1 VSVFETDITM
11 SKMAQVRKRVEKV
24 CTDPV
29 VNLLEKTGITPNT
42 LTWIGFFIALVTAV
56 FAALGNLPV
65 AGLLLLF
72 GGYFDMLDGSLARR
86 TGKVSVFGEVLDSTL
101 DRLSEGAVLIGI
113 LYWFTVVGSVWGIM
127 LVGVTMLSSLVVSYI
142 RAKAEI
148 IKVECLKGLFT
159 RPERVIAL
167 AVGFFINRLEIA
179 IGIIAFFSMIT
190 VGQRL
195 YHVWRQLK

>member
-1 VSVFETDITM
+1 MSVFETDITM

-56 FAALGNLPV
+56 FAALGNMPV

-179 IGIIAFFSMIT
+179 IGVIAFFSMIT

>member
-1 VSVFETDITM
+1 M

-56 FAALGNLPV
+56 FAALGNMPV

-159 RPERVIAL
+159 RPERVIVL

>member
-1 VSVFETDITM
+1 MSVFETDITM

-159 RPERVIAL
+159 RPERVIVL

-179 IGIIAFFSMIT
+179 IGVIAFFSMIT

>member
-1 VSVFETDITM
+1 MSVFETDITM
-11 SKMAQVRKRVEKV
+11 SKMAQVRKMVEKV

-56 FAALGNLPV
+56 FAALGNMPV

-179 IGIIAFFSMIT
+179 IGVIAFFSMIT

>member
-1 VSVFETDITM
+1 MVIFEIDITM
-11 SKMAQVRKRVEKV
+11 SKMAQVRKSVEKV

-29 VNLLEKTGITPNT
+29 VNLLVKTGITPNA
-42 LTWIGFFIALVTAV
+42 LTWTGFIIAVVTAV
-56 FAALGNLPV
+56 FAAFGNMPV

-86 TGKVSVFGEVLDSTL
+86 TGKVSVYGEVLDSTL

-159 RPERVIAL
+159 RPERVIVL

-179 IGIIAFFSMIT
+179 IGVIAFFSMIT
-190 VGQRL
+190 IGQRL

>member
-1 VSVFETDITM
+1 MSVFETDITM

-24 CTDPV
+24 CTDSV

-56 FAALGNLPV
+56 FAALGNMPV

>member
-1 VSVFETDITM
+1 MSVFETDITM

>member
-1 VSVFETDITM
+1 MSVFETDITM

-159 RPERVIAL
+159 RPERVIVL